1 MESIVMVVL
10 FPFADILLNFRT
22 TYVSRKGEVVSDWKA
37 IAINYMRGW
46 FVVDL
51 LAALPFDHLY
61 ASDLYTGEVGGLP
74 FFTLTSDCVLHN
86 A

>member
-1 MESIVMVVL
+1 M
-10 FPFADILLNFRT
+10 
-22 TYVSRKGEVVSDWKA
+22 SRKGEVVSDSKN
-37 IAINYMRGW
+37 IALNYLRGW

-61 ASDLYTGEVGGLP
+61 ASDLYTGEVSVQSVFGHRLYD
-74 FFTLTSDCVLHN
+74 SDQ